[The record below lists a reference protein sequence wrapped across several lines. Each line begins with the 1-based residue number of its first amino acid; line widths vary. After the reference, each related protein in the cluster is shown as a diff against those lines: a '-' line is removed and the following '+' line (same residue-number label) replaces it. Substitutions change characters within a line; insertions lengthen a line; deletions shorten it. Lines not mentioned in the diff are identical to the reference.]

1 MLQTSDKLI
10 PPDFI
15 RYATMIVTLE
25 REVEELS
32 VTQRIVDEKRRE
44 TLSKILDIK
53 LRILTVQSSAM
64 AEIICLQNHFS
75 FTS

>member
-1 MLQTSDKLI
+1 L
-10 PPDFI
+10 FC
-15 RYATMIVTLE
+15 AG
-25 REVEELS
+25 EVEELS
-32 VTQRIVDEKRRE
+32 VKQRIVDEKRRE
-44 TLSKILDIK
+44 TLSKILDVK